1 MGRSAIEFEHLSRD
15 QRLDLIEELWE
26 SLTDNE
32 RDEIPLTDAQR
43 TELDRRLALL
53 DREGPVGMSLEE
65 VIDEIKRKSKSA

>member
-32 RDEIPLTDAQR
+32 RDDIPLTDAQR

-53 DREGPVGMSLEE
+53 DREGPVGMSLKE

>member
-32 RDEIPLTDAQR
+32 RDDIPLTDAQR